1 MTKEQMIHQKVQAFV
16 KKGQHLSDLHMRR
29 LQEAV
34 AKGDMNH
41 EGFLLAVAIMQQF
54 GALLQEHSFLASEIN
69 QYNVDKLTGASQ
81 NVPNINEGNLTV
93 H

>member
-29 LQEAV
+29 LEEAV
-34 AKGDMNH
+34 VKGDMNH

-69 QYNVDKLTGASQ
+69 EYNIQKLKGGHVQEQ
-81 NVPNINEGNLTV
+81 NVAQGNITV